1 MQQLS
6 MYRRTYDQM
15 LCFHLESIS
24 KIERNILLDLEA
36 PIKEVTVFSDRAL
49 VIRREK
55 VELEAGEHDLRVNNL
70 PQFLRDS
77 LRAAGRGSG
86 GIRILNVD
94 VMTAFR
100 SRPPEAEII
109 TLQDELEQ
117 LTQNQQLL
125 EARKSALNDRRQ
137 WLRALGEQSRDFAK
151 GLAKGQ
157 MKPQDCADF
166 FSFAANQALQDAEA
180 AQSIETDLEH
190 VKQEVQA
197 KKRELAQL
205 QGNILPDRLAAVVT
219 VFLAEAGEFELELSY
234 IVLGASWHPQYDVH
248 VQMADGKDTG
258 EVELTYVGVVQ
269 QSTGERWE
277 NVSLSLSTAR
287 PSLAAVLPELDPWY
301 LNVYTPPVPGPL
313 RAAKPR
319 IASMSGLSG
328 DQQVSFAVQP
338 MAMSAVALTDGG
350 SFDEVQEEQIQEKE
364 LRTAEV
370 ATAAVEQTGTA
381 LIFHVGRS
389 VDIPSDNS
397 PHKTT
402 IARDNLPCVF
412 DYVCAPQ
419 IEEQVHLRAS
429 IENTTESV
437 LLNGDANIFLSSEY
451 VGTTRIK
458 TTAPTEKFKV
468 FLGIEDNIKVK
479 RELIERHVDKGNA
492 LQANIRR
499 MSYAYRI
506 SVHNYA
512 GAPRR
517 IVIRDHLPVTQHEKV
532 KVKVQNVQPVPT
544 ERTKLELIT
553 WKFTLAADAEQ
564 KIEYRFVVEH
574 PQDVRVIGLS

>member
-1 MQQLS
+1 V
-6 MYRRTYDQM
+6 
-15 LCFHLESIS
+15 
-24 KIERNILLDLEA
+24 RNILIDIEA
-36 PIKEVTVFSDRAL
+36 QIREVTVYSDRAL

-77 LRAAGRGSG
+77 LRAAGRGSA

-94 VMTAFR
+94 VTTAFR
-100 SRPPEAEII
+100 SRPPETELV
-109 TLQDELEQ
+109 TLQDQLER
-117 LTQNQQLL
+117 LMKNQHLL

-157 MKPQDCADF
+157 MKPQDLADF

-180 AQSIETDLEH
+180 AQNIETELEH
-190 VKQEVQA
+190 VQQEVQA

-205 QGNILPDRLAAVVT
+205 QGNSLPDRLAAVVT
-219 VFLAEAGEFELELSY
+219 VSLVEAGEFELELSY
-234 IVLGASWHPQYDVH
+234 IVKGASWHPQYDVR

-269 QSTGERWE
+269 QFTGERWE
-277 NVSLSLSTAR
+277 NVGLSLSTAR

-301 LNVYTPPVPGPL
+301 LNVYTPPVPAPL
-313 RAAKPR
+313 RAASPR
-319 IASMSGLSG
+319 IASMSGLPG
-328 DQQVSFAVQP
+328 DQHASYVVQP
-338 MAMSAVALTDGG
+338 MAMSTVGLADDGSLVG
-350 SFDEVQEEQIQEKE
+350 MQQEQIQEKE
-364 LRTAEV
+364 LRTADV
-370 ATAAVEQTGTA
+370 ATATVEQTGTA
-381 LIFHVGRS
+381 LIFRVGRS

-412 DYVCAPQ
+412 DYVSAPQ
-419 IEEQVHLRAS
+419 IDEQVHLRAS
-429 IENTTESV
+429 IENTTERV

-451 VGTTRIK
+451 VGTTRVK

-479 RELIERHVDKGNA
+479 RELIERNVEKGNA
-492 LQANIRR
+492 LQGNIRR
-499 MSYAYRI
+499 ISYAYRI

-512 GAPRR
+512 GASRR
-517 IVIRDHLPVTQHEKV
+517 IVIRDHLPVSQHEKV
-532 KVKVQNVQPVPT
+532 KVKVQNVQPAPA

-553 WKFTLAADAEQ
+553 WKFSLPADGEQ

-574 PQDVRVIGLS
+574 PQDIRVIGLP